1 MKKFYRLF
9 ATLGAVAVMSG
20 ALGASTAQAE
30 DGKVFPGGMCYRLS
44 GGTANY
50 TSNGRLFNS
59 SAVSTMTVLCPIVR
73 DLTQDPWNTIEVVA
87 IDQHL
92 NQNVT
97 CRGFSNSRDGGL
109 FGQTAAL
116 STAGNGNAGQV
127 LDLGGGIWEE
137 ARGYYF
143 AKCDIPPVGAA
154 QSGIASYIVVEP

>member
-9 ATLGAVAVMSG
+9 ATLSAVAVING
-20 ALGASTAQAE
+20 AFGTTTAQAD
-30 DGKVFPGGMCYRLS
+30 DGKVFPGGTCYRLS

-59 SAVSTMTVLCPIVR
+59 SAVSAMTVICPIVR
-73 DLTQDPWNTIEVVA
+73 DLTQDPWVTIEVVA

-92 NQNVT
+92 NQNVI
-97 CRGFSNSRDGGL
+97 CRGYSYSRDGGM
-109 FGQTAAL
+109 FGVTAPL
-116 STAGNGNAGQV
+116 PTAGNGNVGQV
-127 LDLGGGIWEE
+127 IDLGGGVWEE